1 VLCSKNQVTIGALLV
16 FFSRKLT
23 DTESRYLTFD
33 RKLLATYAAI
43 CHFHNFCES
52 HAFKLW
58 TNHTPLVT
66 ALSCVSVPI
75 LHLQQQDLAFISEF
89 NVQIL
94 YLPGLKNIIV
104 DFLSYPHTPGAVA
117 AAAADP
123 VGF

>member
-1 VLCSKNQVTIGALLV
+1 MQQS
-16 FFSRKLT
+16 
-23 DTESRYLTFD
+23 
-33 RKLLATYAAI
+33 AI
-43 CHFHNFCES
+43 FIIFVKVMLSNFGPTT
-52 HAFKLW
+52 HLF
-58 TNHTPLVT
+58 VT